1 MRCTASYPAAAAA
14 AAAALTRSSCTCKE
28 SKPLCKQVHDALMLL
43 NQASTAVSACL
54 SLVLLLFPSCPAAC
68 SLVCSRRLADHIDF
82 VVCLGGDGVILH
94 ASSLFKQ
101 HIPPVVSF
109 HLGSMGFLTNH
120 PYPDFRQELRQ
131 VRQCNMLHC
140 VTLCYIVLHGQH
152 TAAVIQDRCHNDASI

>member
-1 MRCTASYPAAAAA
+1 M
-14 AAAALTRSSCTCKE
+14 
-28 SKPLCKQVHDALMLL
+28 LCVTL
-43 NQASTAVSACL
+43 
-54 SLVLLLFPSCPAAC
+54 
-68 SLVCSRRLADHIDF
+68 CSRRLADHIDF

-131 VRQCNMLHC
+131 VRQSNTLPCYVIL
-140 VTLCYIVLHGQH
+140 LCYFVDCVITRHGALQ
-152 TAAVIQDRCHNDASI
+152 QRKASIAWEVVDACS

>member
-1 MRCTASYPAAAAA
+1 
-14 AAAALTRSSCTCKE
+14 
-28 SKPLCKQVHDALMLL
+28 
-43 NQASTAVSACL
+43 
-54 SLVLLLFPSCPAAC
+54 
-68 SLVCSRRLADHIDF
+68 

-131 VRQCNMLHC
+131 VRRCNMLLYDLNVASPVPATARRALHRT
-140 VTLCYIVLHGQH
+140 VFLWLQAAASSLQTYIYALG
-152 TAAVIQDRCHNDASI
+152 AFASMQL

>member
-1 MRCTASYPAAAAA
+1 M
-14 AAAALTRSSCTCKE
+14 
-28 SKPLCKQVHDALMLL
+28 HD
-43 NQASTAVSACL
+43 ASTAVSACHL
-54 SLVLLLFPSCPAAC
+54 GFMLRVT
-68 SLVCSRRLADHIDF
+68 VCSRRLADHIDF

-131 VRQCNMLHC
+131 VRQCNMLPC
-140 VTLCYIVLHGQH
+140 YVILYIVSSPDTVHSSIRHLAHCEV
-152 TAAVIQDRCHNDASI
+152 VIACS